1 MKLKTYIQ
9 LPIPDDSAFDRKTI
23 WRYLPIWLKEF
34 ITGIKNLIKWRS
46 TIWKD
51 RDWDG
56 GFIYEIIQKKLEFQQ
71 RELVGANRSVD
82 TWIVNRDIT
91 ICLNLLEKVRNDSYG
106 MEYLDYHKSS
116 FKSIPL
122 TGEYEGY
129 SEIKVDIISEK
140 FDDYISKNRLMQ
152 KKAIKYLEENSHI
165 YSSPSTDKK
174 LQCMTI
180 SRLKHDKAK
189 KLLFNILENRIESW
203 WD

>member
-1 MKLKTYIQ
+1 MKIKIYKQ
-9 LPIPDDSAFDRKTI
+9 LQIPENSAFDRTTI
-23 WRYLPIWLKEF
+23 WKYLPIWAKEF
-34 ITGIKNLIKWRS
+34 FTGIKNIIKWAP

-56 GFIYEIIQKKLEFQQ
+56 GFIYKILQKKLEFQQ
-71 RELVGANRSVD
+71 KELVGANRSVD
-82 TWIVNRDIT
+82 TWIANRDIT
-91 ICLNLLEKVRNDSYG
+91 ICLNLVERIKDDFYG

-122 TGEYEGY
+122 DGEYKGY
-129 SEIKVDIISEK
+129 SELKIDIVYEK
-140 FDDYISKNRLMQ
+140 FDDYISKNKLTQ
-152 KKAIKYLEENSHI
+152 KKAIKYLEENSER

-180 SRLKHDKAK
+180 SHLKQEKARR
-189 KLLFNILENRIESW
+189 LLFKIMENKIESW

>member
-1 MKLKTYIQ
+1 MKLKTYKQ

-34 ITGIKNLIKWRS
+34 VTGIKNLIKWRS
-46 TIWKD
+46 TIWNS
-51 RDWDG
+51 RDWDA

-71 RELVGANRSVD
+71 KELVEANRSVD

-91 ICLNLLEKVRNDSYG
+91 ICLNLLERIRDDFYG

-116 FKSIPL
+116 FKYIPL
-122 TGEYEGY
+122 DEVYEGFGELKIDVVY
-129 SEIKVDIISEK
+129 EK
-140 FDDYISKNRLMQ
+140 FDDYISKNKLMQ

-165 YSSPSTDKK
+165 YSSPPDDKK

-180 SRLKHDKAK
+180 SNLKQEKARR
-189 KLLFNILENRIESW
+189 LLFNIIENKIESW